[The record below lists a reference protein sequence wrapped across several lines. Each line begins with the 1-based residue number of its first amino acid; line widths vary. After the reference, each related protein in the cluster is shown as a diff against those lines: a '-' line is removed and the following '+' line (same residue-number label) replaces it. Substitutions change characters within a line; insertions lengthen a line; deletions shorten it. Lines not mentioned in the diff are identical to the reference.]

1 MLECPPEADKPPALK
16 LLSPSYP
23 IRSSKEFLTMVL
35 FLLVLQAVF
44 VSAIVLFTITFFIA
58 SLYEKE
64 PRAAWMA
71 GAVVVLL
78 TGLELFIYWLYGLG
92 FFFHPAGLI
101 LLLAGLAVIGYGIY
115 FFGRHTGPN
124 ATALKGVE
132 GLIVGK
138 ARRFDEREQ
147 VFARERSI
155 RPDSEQYEA
164 FYRSHPELA
173 QLDSERRMA
182 GGLLGTP
189 GAIDRPGERPNIAA
203 MEAAFSIPPHFGKQ
217 KNHSPAVRLSEQDR
231 PDLSPEDA
239 ARRVK
244 GFARQLG
251 AGAVGITR
259 INPVW
264 VYSHRGE
271 IFYDNWEQWG
281 QEITVEYA
289 YAVVFAVEM
298 DWKMVSTAPH
308 TPSVAESALSYSKG
322 SWISTQLAAYIAN
335 LGYAATANHSRHY
348 DLLMTPAAIDAG
360 LGELGRFGYLITREL
375 GPRVRIFAVKT
386 DLPMEC
392 DQPVDIGVEDFCRF
406 CKKCARCCPSV
417 SIPDGAQQEVNGS
430 LRWKLNAE
438 SCFGY
443 WARAGT
449 DCNVCMRVCPWSH
462 PRTLPHRIVIS
473 LVVRNKW
480 ARRLFS
486 LMDDLFYGK
495 KPKPKAPPAWA
506 RFN

>member
-1 MLECPPEADKPPALK
+1 
-16 LLSPSYP
+16 
-23 IRSSKEFLTMVL
+23 MVL
-35 FLLVLQAVF
+35 FLLVLQAAF
-44 VSAIVLFTITFFIA
+44 VSAIVLFTISFLIA
-58 SLYEKE
+58 SITEKE
-64 PRAAWMA
+64 ARAAWMA
-71 GAVVVLL
+71 GAVIILL
-78 TGLELFIYWLYGLG
+78 VSCELFICWLYSRGL
-92 FFFHPAGLI
+92 FFRSAGLP
-101 LLLAGLAVIGYGIY
+101 LLLAGLVAIGYGIY
-115 FFGRHTGPN
+115 FFGRRTAPN
-124 ATALKGVE
+124 TRALKGVE
-132 GLIVGK
+132 GLIVGDAK
-138 ARRFDEREQ
+138 RFDERKQ

-155 RPDSEQYEA
+155 RPGSEQYEA
-164 FYRSHPELA
+164 FYRSHPELE
-173 QLDSERRMA
+173 QMDSERRKA
-182 GGLLGTP
+182 GGLLGAP

-203 MEAAFSIPPHFGKQ
+203 MGAAFEIPPHFGKQ
-217 KNHSPAVRLSEQDR
+217 KNHSPAVLLNEQDR
-231 PDLSPEDA
+231 PNLSPEEA

-259 INPVW
+259 INPLW

-271 IFYDNWEQWG
+271 IFYENWEQWG
-281 QEITVEYA
+281 QEISVEHG

-298 DWKMVSTAPH
+298 DWTMVSTAPH

-322 SWISTQLAAYIAN
+322 SWMSTQLAAYIAK

-348 DLLMTPAAIDAG
+348 DLLMTPAAVDAG

-375 GPRVRIFAVKT
+375 GPRVRIFAVTT

-392 DQPVDIGVEDFCRF
+392 DRAVDIGVEDFCRF
-406 CKKCARCCPSV
+406 CKKCAHCCPSV
-417 SIPDGAQQEVNGS
+417 SIPDGQQQEVNGS

-443 WARAGT
+443 WAKAGT

-462 PRTLPHRIVIS
+462 PRTFPHRVIIS
-473 LVVRNKW
+473 LVLRNKW

-495 KPKPKAPPAWA
+495 KPKPKTPPEWA
-506 RFN
+506 QFN